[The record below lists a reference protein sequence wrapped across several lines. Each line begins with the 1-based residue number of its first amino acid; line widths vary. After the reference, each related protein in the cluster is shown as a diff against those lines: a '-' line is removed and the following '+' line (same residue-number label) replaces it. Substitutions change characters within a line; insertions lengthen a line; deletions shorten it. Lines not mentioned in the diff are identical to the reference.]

1 MTSAPAPHG
10 SRGAARSSVATS
22 PAIEIVGLRKSF
34 GGPLRGR
41 RVALDHL
48 DLVVPPGQV
57 HGFLGPNGS
66 GKTTT
71 IRALLGLVRADEGS
85 MRLFGHEVP
94 YALPDIIGEVG
105 AVVESPQFFP
115 HFSARRNLRMLA
127 RLAGLKRRRVEEVLE
142 ITGLLDRAGD
152 PVRGYSLG
160 MKQRLAIAA
169 TLLKEPQLLILDE
182 PNNGLDP
189 AGIREVRD
197 LMRGLADGGVTVL
210 LSSHILAEVQQVC
223 DSVSII
229 SRGRHVVTG
238 PVSEV
243 LAAAGSGDVR
253 VRVAEDIDLAAA
265 VLGEA
270 GYPVRH
276 EGDHLVVSDVAD
288 PSWITQVLARR
299 RLFVSELTPLAPDLE
314 SVFLELTGTTPVP
327 GHHTQVGEP
336 YAVGLGAPAGGGSSP
351 RHEADAASPPPS
363 VDPPEPPPPPPSPAP
378 APGPGPAAGP
388 GPAPERT
395 DERDGWGRA

>member
-1 MTSAPAPHG
+1 MASAPAPLSPHDLL
-10 SRGAARSSVATS
+10 RGPLTTT
-22 PAIEIVGLRKSF
+22 PAVEVVGLRKTF
-34 GGPLRGR
+34 GSRLRGR

-48 DLVVPPGQV
+48 DLFVPAGQV

-71 IRALLGLVRADEGS
+71 IRALLGLVRVEEGS

-94 YALPDIIGEVG
+94 DALPGIIGEVG

-127 RLAGLKRRRVEEVLE
+127 TIAGVRRRRVDEVLELAGLR
-142 ITGLLDRAGD
+142 DRAGD
-152 PVRGYSLG
+152 AVKGYSLG
-160 MKQRLAIAA
+160 MRQRLAIAA

-197 LMRGLADGGVTVL
+197 LMRNLADGGVTVL

-229 SRGRHVVTG
+229 SRGRHVVSG

-243 LAAAGSGDVR
+243 LAPGGSTEVR
-253 VRVAEDIDLAAA
+253 VRVAEDTDHAAV

-270 GYPVRH
+270 GLTVRH
-276 EGDHLVVSDVAD
+276 QGDHLLVSDVAD

-299 RLFVSELTPLAPDLE
+299 RLFVSELTPIAPDLE

-327 GHHTQVGEP
+327 GRPGQVGEP
-336 YAVGLGAPAGGGSSP
+336 YAAGLAPPLDEHVAP
-351 RHEADAASPPPS
+351 RHEREDAAPQ
-363 VDPPEPPPPPPSPAP
+363 
-378 APGPGPAAGP
+378 PGPDGGD
-388 GPAPERT
+388 G
-395 DERDGWGRA
+395 RDAT